1 MPNYVPII
9 SVTGINGDEM
19 HTPSDDAIIV
29 RPIRDGLARQKS
41 FALAAAESV
50 SDQAVAQKLRDLA
63 GDIQRAIY
71 LHLDAGAMRLIQREA
86 EYEEAAW
93 RDEEARMLGIHR

>member
-1 MPNYVPII
+1 MCCNAPDYVPII

-19 HTPSDDAIIV
+19 HTPNDDAMIV
-29 RPIRDGLARQKS
+29 RPIREELARQKS

-63 GDIQRAIY
+63 GAIQSAIY
-71 LHLDAGAMRLIQREA
+71 LHLDTGAIRLIQREA
-86 EYEEAAW
+86 EHYEHEHHRVAA
-93 RDEEARMLGIHR
+93 A